1 MEKYEIYRV
10 NMDYVQD
17 KFMNNV
23 RTKNRPGLITK
34 IYDNRIVLVAMVTT
48 KNHPN
53 QYEIRDWKEAGLD
66 RKSYVNF
73 GVVQDFDSGE
83 IGEYVGKL
91 SDFDI
96 QRIKSQ
102 RWDESLMKNIN
113 QNNNKESEIKESMA
127 EKSKK
132 EYLEEYLGVD
142 VTESGYDDNVFETDD
157 GEEYLVV
164 DEDERDD
171 YTKNDIMAFIDDVG
185 VEGFTENFQEW
196 IYDNAVD
203 EDFLDSILEEEMD
216 YFSDEGDEDNAKYI
230 ANIVENGSASEK
242 AEYFIDNYGKEEFA
256 EMMKNN
262 DGYDYQAIIEECIE
276 WDGYPHFLAR
286 YDGEEIEL
294 ADDRGYIQ
302 FYAYRQN

>member
-1 MEKYEIYRV
+1 MI
-10 NMDYVQD
+10 
-17 KFMNNV
+17 
-23 RTKNRPGLITK
+23 
-34 IYDNRIVLVAMVTT
+34 IVSCWLLWLRQ

-164 DEDERDD
+164 DEEEADE
-171 YTKNDIMAFIDDVG
+171 FV
-185 VEGFTENFQEW
+185 
-196 IYDNAVD
+196 
-203 EDFLDSILEEEMD
+203 
-216 YFSDEGDEDNAKYI
+216 
-230 ANIVENGSASEK
+230 
-242 AEYFIDNYGKEEFA
+242 KEEIGNSLWAFNA
-256 EMMKNN
+256 DFILRHMK
-262 DGYDYQAIIEECIE
+262 GYDDITTEDEEAVVKAIELVQEKLSESANPLIAAIIEDFDEFVSDAVDA
-276 WDGYPHFLAR
+276 DGRGHFLAF

-302 FYAYRQN
+302 FYAYQRN